1 MRQTQEQPTREK
13 ALVEVLVVTKK
24 CEQGGQPERRI
35 GRFIKSQSLGR
46 RRVTFTYY
54 EVLGLA
60 SDGRHCL
67 MIFLFGPT
75 FFLVRV
81 LDADCGDDGCSLI
94 LCG

>member
-35 GRFIKSQSLGR
+35 GRFIKSQSLCR
-46 RRVTFTYY
+46 RRVTFVDY

-67 MIFLFGPT
+67 MIFCLG
-75 FFLVRV
+75 LRV
-81 LDADCGDDGCSLI
+81 SWSVS
-94 LCG
+94 